1 VQDQTIRTWL
11 DQLAS
16 STPAPG
22 GGAASALNAAVGA
35 ALVEMVCDLTIG
47 KRDAGS
53 GQVHYRPVPRPP
65 VTDAIHRSRLRRN

>member
-1 VQDQTIRTWL
+1 MQDQTIRTWL

-35 ALVEMVCDLTIG
+35 ALVEMVCNLTIG
-47 KRDAGS
+47 KRVPGAGKS
-53 GQVHYRPVPRPP
+53 TTAQFLARQLRM
-65 VTDAIHRSRLRRN
+65 RSIVRD